1 MCLHYISTYLHIYI
15 STYLHIYISTYL
27 HRCGAWACCCTPSS
41 AETCLS
47 TTTWRSSR
55 PDCPSQG
62 HTTYLQST
70 YLHIYVSTWLHI
82 SISTRQAGVG
92 KLQWPGAPLS
102 RPPTSEQ
109 DQPRPNPQ
117 VSWFSGFMI
126 QIDTFFSYSGITG
139 SFLEDTRSTFALQ
152 SWRGRSHLRRC
163 GDCRL
168 TGDWVS
174 FITFTHQPTIILRS
188 HWCTC
193 ALYVLALLACSQ

>member
-1 MCLHYISTYLHIYI
+1 MC
-15 STYLHIYISTYL
+15 
-27 HRCGAWACCCTPSS
+27 P
-41 AETCLS
+41 S

-62 HTTYLQST
+62 HNTLDIST
-70 YLHIYVSTWLHI
+70 YLHIYISPYLHI
-82 SISTRQAGVG
+82 YTSGWCREAAVTWCAAVSPSDLRTGSAST
-92 KLQWPGAPLS
+92 KS
-102 RPPTSEQ
+102 
-109 DQPRPNPQ
+109 
-117 VSWFSGFMI
+117 SGQLIFRFYDPDWHI
-126 QIDTFFSYSGITG
+126 FSYSGITG